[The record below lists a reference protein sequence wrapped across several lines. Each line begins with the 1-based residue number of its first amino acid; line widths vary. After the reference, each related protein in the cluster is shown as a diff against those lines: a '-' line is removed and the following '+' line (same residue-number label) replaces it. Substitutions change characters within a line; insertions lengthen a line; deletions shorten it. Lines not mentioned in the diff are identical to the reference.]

1 MQRQMLLDRISPLNK
16 VMSPDSSRFAYGITL
31 VDWDHIWTV
40 DPDKFYSK
48 SRNCPFAGMTF
59 KGKPMY
65 TIAGGRVVM
74 AEGEVLF

>member
-1 MQRQMLLDRISPLNK
+1 MTSSP
-16 VMSPDSSRFAYGITL
+16 FAYDSTASVNLTL
-31 VDWDHIWTV
+31 VDPNHVWTV